1 MNLTSL
7 KNEILPKLLS
17 GTRSGLPLDR
27 IGATDPLQALALAG
41 QALRFDRPPPPGQ
54 FQTEEAITDHA
65 AILPG
70 AARKL
75 LLRLLSGKNQASAQ
89 LSAAIVQKLA
99 EKRLRLHPFD
109 LPRLESFVKAH
120 AENLGAEAL
129 AFSDRETPVA
139 QKQNYFAPDSLSD
152 DTWMLA
158 APAVKAGYISG
169 RRASDPDAAR
179 AMVEAVWASENAD
192 SRMRLLAALRNSLS
206 ERDAPFLRSLE
217 KDRAP
222 RVRELA
228 QRLLVRLPGF
238 EGDDPAL
245 RAALERIKVSK
256 TGLIFKKAALSL
268 DVPATVRDF
277 TKMSWLNE
285 TFGPVGLEV
294 LADALSMTVDG
305 VVAAAEKQGDLL
317 AALLFMATQDKRL
330 DIVKVIT
337 ERHLLNGWEAFHQ
350 LDSEMLADYS
360 GDMRQ
365 LWIEY
370 IFRPGRWAADTSPW
384 AMRGMAQW
392 LGGQTTENVFGEI
405 LRSKPWQALRGE
417 SGRFEADIADSMAV
431 MCPSSMRSTLR
442 AELAGLDPAKSSNAI
457 LFLDLMDSLETANA

>member
-1 MNLTSL
+1 MTLTGL

-17 GTRSGLPLDR
+17 GTRAGLPLDT

-41 QALRFDRPPPPGQ
+41 QALRFDRPPQPGQ
-54 FQTEEAITDHA
+54 FQIEGTIADQA
-65 AILPG
+65 AILPD

-75 LLRLLSGKNQASAQ
+75 LLRLLSGKNQASGQ
-89 LSAAIVQKLA
+89 LSAAIVRKLA
-99 EKRLRLHPFD
+99 ERRFRLHPFD
-109 LPRLESFVKAH
+109 LPRLEPFVKVH

-129 AFSDRETPVA
+129 AFCERETPVA

-158 APAVKAGYISG
+158 TPAVKAGYISG

-192 SRMRLLAALRNSLS
+192 SRLRLVAAFRKNLS
-206 ERDAPFLRSLE
+206 ETDAPFLRSLE

-245 RAALERIKVSK
+245 RAALERIKLSK
-256 TGLIFKKAALSL
+256 TGLIFKKAALTL

-285 TFGPVGLEV
+285 TFGPVGLDV
-294 LADALSMTVDG
+294 LAGALSMTVDG
-305 VVAAAEKQGDLL
+305 LVAAAEKEGDLL

-330 DIVKVIT
+330 DVVKLIT
-337 ERHLLNGWEAFHQ
+337 DRHLLNGWEAFSQ
-350 LDSEMLADYS
+350 LDSEMLADYTAE
-360 GDMRQ
+360 MRQ
-365 LWIEY
+365 LWVEH
-370 IFRPGRWAADTSPW
+370 IFRPDRWLGDTL
-384 AMRGMAQW
+384 ALAIRQMAQW
-392 LGGQTTENVFGEI
+392 LGAQTTENVFGDI
-405 LRSKPWQALRGE
+405 LRSKAWQVLRRD
-417 SGRFEADIADSMAV
+417 SGRFEADILDSMAI

-442 AELAGLDPAKSSNAI
+442 AELTGLDPAKSSNAI